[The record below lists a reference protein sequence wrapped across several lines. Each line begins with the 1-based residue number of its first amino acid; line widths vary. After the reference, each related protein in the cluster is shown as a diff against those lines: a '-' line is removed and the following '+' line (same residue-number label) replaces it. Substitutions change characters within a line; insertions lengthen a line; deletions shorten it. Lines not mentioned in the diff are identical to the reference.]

1 MDIKEYQTMYA
12 VEDEHWW
19 YAGLR
24 KLVLAC
30 IEKYSFD
37 SSSPALLDAGC
48 GTGGML
54 AACTAYNAFG
64 LDISD
69 EALKFCRMRNLRNLR
84 QGSVCSLPFS
94 ENSFDIIISLDVL
107 YHLDVADDF
116 EALKEFYRVMA
127 RKGILLLN
135 LPAYNFL
142 KSSHDEKIHTRQR
155 YTLRKVRDN
164 VERAGFVIERITYRN
179 ALLFPVA
186 AIVRL
191 IKKILPAN
199 PTEKGSDLKPLPA
212 PINALLTG
220 IILLENRLISH
231 GVNFPFGLSVFCIAR
246 KR

>member
-24 KLVLAC
+24 KLVLAY
-30 IEKYSFD
+30 IEKCSSD
-37 SSSPALLDAGC
+37 KSSPALLDAGC

-107 YHLDVADDF
+107 YHLDVSDDF
-116 EALKEFYRVMA
+116 EAVKEFYRVLAQNGM
-127 RKGILLLN
+127 LLLN

-142 KSSHDEKIHTRQR
+142 RSSHDKTIHTRQR
-155 YTLRKVRDN
+155 YTLRNVKDK
-164 VERAGFVIERITYRN
+164 VERAGFAVERITYRN
-179 ALLFPVA
+179 TLLFPVA
-186 AIVRL
+186 AAVRM
-191 IKKILPAN
+191 IKKFFPPGHA
-199 PTEKGSDLKPLPA
+199 EKSSDLKPLPA
-212 PINALLTG
+212 PVNALLKG
-220 IILLENRLISH
+220 ILTLENRLIIH
-231 GVNFPFGLSVFCIAR
+231 GMNFPFGLSIFCIAR
-246 KR
+246 KK